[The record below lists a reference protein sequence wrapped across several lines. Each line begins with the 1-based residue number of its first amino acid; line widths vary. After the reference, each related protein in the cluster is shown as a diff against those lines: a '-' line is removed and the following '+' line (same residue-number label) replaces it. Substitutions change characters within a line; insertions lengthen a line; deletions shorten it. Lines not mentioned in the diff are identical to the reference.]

1 MLSFLFGVSLTLNIV
16 FIIGIVI
23 FLSVKNNVANK
34 FVNSFK
40 DDNVLKSSVDDE
52 IVDKDSAKE
61 FLKDDKV
68 DFSSLLR
75 R

>member
-1 MLSFLFGVSLTLNIV
+1 MIGFVLGVSITLNVV

-34 FVNSFK
+34 FV
-40 DDNVLKSSVDDE
+40 KSLEDDE
-52 IVDKDSAKE
+52 IINQDEVKD
-61 FLKDDKV
+61 FMKDEKV